1 MSWWSVW
8 TLLSPTKGWLRR
20 CGPSSPEPVSWPPA
34 STPCCS
40 PSRELPRARGPL
52 SPPFVPA
59 WKPSRCASASR
70 APRCS
75 RWPPASWACPQRRP
89 WWWGTALP
97 RTSLVARRSEL
108 GRRCC
113 SRGSPPSA
121 ARTSSS
127 PTWSWPDCAS
137 CRPSWA
143 DRGELEGHMSKLR
156 DPVRPPR
163 PLVLITDC
171 DHSDTDVERAIFAAA
186 GLDVRL
192 ANCRTED
199 DVLAAGADAV
209 ALLVQYAPISAK
221 VLAGL
226 DRCQVVGRYGA
237 GLDMIDLSAART
249 QGVEVVSV
257 PDYSV
262 QEVSD
267 HTIALVLSLCRG
279 IVAYA
284 GAVRSGRWD
293 MREGGVMRRLSTL
306 RLGVIGLGRIG
317 RLVAAKAAAL
327 NFEVVG
333 YDVIPSTEPSV
344 PLLSLEELLVTS
356 DVVTLH
362 VPLST
367 ETHHLID
374 ASRLALDRKS
384 TRLNSSHLGI

>member
-1 MSWWSVW
+1 
-8 TLLSPTKGWLRR
+8 
-20 CGPSSPEPVSWPPA
+20 
-34 STPCCS
+34 
-40 PSRELPRARGPL
+40 
-52 SPPFVPA
+52 
-59 WKPSRCASASR
+59 
-70 APRCS
+70 
-75 RWPPASWACPQRRP
+75 
-89 WWWGTALP
+89 
-97 RTSLVARRSEL
+97 
-108 GRRCC
+108 
-113 SRGSPPSA
+113 
-121 ARTSSS
+121 
-127 PTWSWPDCAS
+127 
-137 CRPSWA
+137 
-143 DRGELEGHMSKLR
+143 MSKLR

-171 DHSDTDVERAIFAAA
+171 DHPDTDVERAIFAAA

-221 VLAGL
+221 VLAEL

-237 GLDMIDLSAART
+237 GLDVIDLSAART
-249 QGVEVVSV
+249 QGVEVVCV

-333 YDVIPSTEPSV
+333 YDVIPPTEPSV
-344 PLLSLEELLVTS
+344 PLLSLEELLATS

-374 ASRLALDRKS
+374 ASRLALMRPTAVLVNTSRGGLVDQ
-384 TRLNSSHLGI
+384 TALAQAIAEGRLGGAGLDVLEVEPPELADPLLGDERVIITPHVAFYSEESLVELNRRAAENIVEALASRGVIDHPPRAR